1 MTLLTPLGLLGLLG
15 LVAWLIIYLIKP
27 NYQQKLISSTYIWK
41 LSLKYRKKRLPISK
55 LRNLLLILCQIFI
68 LTLCAGILAQ
78 PNQVIKA
85 ETYNKEVVVIIDAS
99 ASMWTLDDLGTTRF
113 EKAIEQAQAQVEKTF
128 DEDGLVTVILCKD
141 KSEALF
147 SRVNATSEDDIEE
160 TLQNLLK
167 DAETENMLCS
177 YGKANI
183 EGALAI
189 SEEVLTNNPLTQV
202 YIFTD
207 TQYMN
212 LPELV
217 SVVNVA
223 WDEENESWDT
233 SWNAAI
239 LNAYT
244 EYEDNYYSFI
254 VDIAC
259 YGRDATIKL
268 AVTVQSP
275 NVGKDGVPDSFTYEM
290 EVECFN
296 DATKRV
302 IFMNADLQQEME
314 NESDLYAY
322 YYIPNEE
329 KVFSYD
335 YVSIAIEE
343 VDSLMVDNTFY
354 IYNGTKPTLKILY
367 ATPKPT
373 PFMNAVLGNMRNQ
386 YSHIWSIEITEFVVK
401 ESQQVPN
408 YGYDFYIY
416 ETYYLSEPGDTPS
429 AMPETLPND
438 GVVFMLNP
446 DIAPDGAGFSVKKN
460 PYVYNNA
467 NSSLLDGEG
476 HVILKGVS
484 ADNVMISQYMEI
496 IQDGSYM
503 ELWKSA
509 NDTPVLL
516 FKDTPMEKIAVLGI
530 SPRYSNLTMN
540 GNSTF
545 PILMKNLF
553 DYLLPPT
560 LDASSFEVD
569 ENVTIRARGMSV
581 EIKKGSDVISG
592 DEPLTT
598 FPYMMNVSLPGTYEL
613 TQELL
618 SGEIVKEKFFVKIPA
633 MESNIRKIEETLPD
647 LDRPEEKKDTYI
659 DWLVYLAGAMVLLLF
674 AEWWLQS
681 RDNM

>member
-99 ASMWTLDDLGTTRF
+99 ASMWTLDDMGTTRF
-113 EKAIEQAQAQVEKTF
+113 QKAIEQAQTQVEKTF

-141 KSEALF
+141 KSEAIF
-147 SRVNATSEDDIEE
+147 SRVDASFERDIED
-160 TLQNLLK
+160 TLNNLLE
-167 DAETENMLCS
+167 DAETQSMLCS
-177 YGKANI
+177 YGKSNI

-189 SEEVLTNNPLTQV
+189 SEEILSNNPLTQL

-207 TQYMN
+207 TQYMT

-217 SVVNVA
+217 TVVNVA
-223 WDEENESWDT
+223 RDEEKDVWDT

-254 VDIAC
+254 VDVAC
-259 YGRDATIKL
+259 YGRDTTIVL
-268 AVTVQSP
+268 TVTVQSP
-275 NVGKDGVPDSFTYEM
+275 NVGKDGVADYFTYEM
-290 EVECFN
+290 EVECLN

-302 IFMNADLQQEME
+302 IFMNADLQQETE

-322 YYIPNEE
+322 YYISNEE

-335 YVSIAIEE
+335 YVSISIEE

-367 ATPKPT
+367 ATPEPT
-373 PFMNAVLGNMRNQ
+373 RFMNAVLGNMRNQ
-386 YSHIWSIEITEFVVK
+386 YADIWSIEITEFIVK
-401 ESQQVPN
+401 EDHNVPN
-408 YGYDFYIY
+408 YGYDFYVY
-416 ETYYLSEPGDTPS
+416 ETYYYEKPGDTPS
-429 AMPETLPND
+429 AMPKELPND

-446 DIAPDGAGFSVKKN
+446 DVAPEDAGFTVKRN
-460 PYVYNNA
+460 PYVYNSV

-484 ADNVMISQYMEI
+484 ADDIMLSQYMEI
-496 IQDGSYM
+496 IQDGSYK
-503 ELWKSA
+503 ELWKSS
-509 NDTPVLL
+509 NDSPVFL
-516 FKDTPMEKIAVLGI
+516 FKETPTEKIAVLGL
-530 SPRYSNLTMN
+530 SPRFSNLTVN
-540 GNSTF
+540 GNATF
-545 PILMKNLF
+545 PTLMKNLF

-560 LDASSFEVD
+560 IKASSFEIN
-569 ENVTIRARGMSV
+569 EQISIQARGMSV
-581 EIKKGSDVISG
+581 EVKKGNEDLG
-592 DEPLTT
+592 RYET
-598 FPYMMNVSLPGTYEL
+598 FPLLLDVTLPGTYEL
-613 TQELL
+613 VQELM
-618 SGEIVKEKFFVKIPA
+618 SGDIVKEKFFVKIPA
-633 MESNIRKIEETLPD
+633 MESNIRRIEETLPD
-647 LDRPEEKKDTYI
+647 LD
-659 DWLVYLAGAMVLLLF
+659 VY
-674 AEWWLQS
+674 
-681 RDNM
+681 